1 MMVNANCDG
10 VFDEQ
15 GYEATQ
21 HWGLC
26 RGQPRV
32 RRVDTGR
39 KSWRAKSWAVNTNKL
54 VLAALSAGALWFA
67 GCTKQ
72 SEKKTEAATSEA
84 ASATPEKAKEL
95 KLGFIYVGPRDDFGY
110 NQAHAEAA
118 KALASG
124 SGVKILEEEK
134 VAETMD
140 AQRTMESMIQMD
152 GATVLFPTS
161 FGYFDPHILKVAE
174 KYPDV
179 TFLHCGGLYDGSKH
193 PKNVGSYFGY
203 IDEVQYLN
211 GIVAAHASKSGK
223 LGFIAAKPIPQ
234 VLRNINAFTLGA
246 QSVNPK
252 ATTTVVFTG
261 DWSLPVKEADAT
273 NSLIDQGVD
282 VLTMHVDSP
291 KSIVQTAETRGV
303 YSVGYHT
310 SQASLAPKGYLTGAE
325 WNWIVVYEKYLA
337 ALESGGT
344 WEHLVRGGLK
354 DGFVKQSPFGPAV
367 SDDAKAAV
375 EKVKKEM
382 LAGGFVIFKG
392 PLKDNTGKEVIALGA
407 NQEQTDP
414 KLEAMDYL
422 VAGVIGSTGS

>member
-1 MMVNANCDG
+1 MNVMVNVGCVGLLNERGHSTQKKRSPALRWLSSGLGRCCLQAAPNNPKKK
-10 VFDEQ
+10 VEPT
-15 GYEATQ
+15 AT
-21 HWGLC
+21 
-26 RGQPRV
+26 
-32 RRVDTGR
+32 
-39 KSWRAKSWAVNTNKL
+39 
-54 VLAALSAGALWFA
+54 AGAA
-67 GCTKQ
+67 V
-72 SEKKTEAATSEA
+72 SAA
-84 ASATPEKAKEL
+84 PEKSKDL
-95 KLGFIYVGPRDDFGY
+95 KIGFIYVGPRDDFGY
-110 NQAHAEAA
+110 NQSHAEAA

-161 FGYFDPHILKVAE
+161 FGYFDPHILKIAE

-211 GIVAAHASKSGK
+211 GIVAGHASKSGK

-252 ATTTVVFTG
+252 VTTTVVFTG

-310 SQASLAPKGYLTGAE
+310 SQAPLAPKGYLTGAE
-325 WNWIVVYEKYLA
+325 WNWKVVYDNYLK
-337 ALESGGT
+337 ALKSGGP

-367 SDDAKAAV
+367 SEDAKAAV
-375 EKVKKEM
+375 EKIKKDM
-382 LAGGFVIFKG
+382 LAGSFVIFKG
-392 PLKDNTGKEVIALGA
+392 PLKDNTGKEVVAAGTS
-407 NQEQTDP
+407 QVQTEP